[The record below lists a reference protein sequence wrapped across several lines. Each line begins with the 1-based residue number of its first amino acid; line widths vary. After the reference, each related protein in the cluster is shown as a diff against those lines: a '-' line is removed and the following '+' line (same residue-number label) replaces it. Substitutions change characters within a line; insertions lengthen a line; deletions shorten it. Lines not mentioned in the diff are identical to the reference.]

1 MPLPKSASVAARATD
16 VYSDV
21 CPLVLASSSQP
32 ENSELSTLLP
42 YLRQLLTCCA
52 CAGLLQ
58 DAMVSLSCG
67 HCYCEQCQYGSPLLK
82 IQCRQCRER
91 TGLVINTQLRTVVQL
106 YKELLHV
113 LRLTSTKLVS
123 LTPFKE
129 LIKEITDGIKVSPVI
144 LMIRPPERYMTG
156 KPVTPKKEPVRPEQ
170 SVITSSPSSPSRL
183 HEIKTI
189 TKVVKHD
196 VKFSI
201 VQPSNQP
208 CPTSIK
214 SEDLSDG
221 CYNLEVEGT
230 CLTVPLKTEKHNH
243 FDFSVTTKPQYKIPF
258 NLSKQSRSPFT
269 PRLYTK
275 NQIKALKRLS
285 KKKNRLHCVVSN
297 LVKALQHQ
305 PLVTTPQSSLT
316 TSTSH
321 SSLSTSI
328 SHSSLS
334 TSTSHPPSSHS
345 STIECLDQPT
355 PLKKVKRKSKKQ
367 KYICTLSNEE
377 IEELKKE
384 PKFRCRCGTNPG
396 VLHEH
401 LICAKKKCPCFLNGL
416 PCSRCRCRG
425 CCNPYNYVLNC

>member
-1 MPLPKSASVAARATD
+1 MPLPKSASIAARATD

-21 CPLVLASSSQP
+21 CPLVLASSQP
-32 ENSELSTLLP
+32 ENGELSTLLP

-67 HCYCEQCQYGSPLLK
+67 HCYCEQCQYGNPLLK

-91 TGLVINTQLRTVVQL
+91 TGLVINTQLRTVVLL
-106 YKELLHV
+106 YKELLQV
-113 LRLTSTKLVS
+113 LRLTSTELVS

-156 KPVTPKKEPVRPEQ
+156 KPATPKKEPIRSEQ
-170 SVITSSPSSPSRL
+170 LVIVGSSSPSQL
-183 HEIKTI
+183 HEVKTV
-189 TKVVKHD
+189 TKVVKND
-196 VKFSI
+196 VKLSI
-201 VQPSNQP
+201 IQPSNEP
-208 CPTSIK
+208 CPASIE
-214 SEDLSDG
+214 SENILDDS
-221 CYNLEVEGT
+221 YNLEVEGT
-230 CLTVPLKTEKHNH
+230 CLMVPHKAEKDYH
-243 FDFSVTTKPQYKIPF
+243 FHFSITTNTQYNIPF
-258 NLSKQSRSPFT
+258 NLAKQSRSPFT
-269 PRLYTK
+269 PRLHTK
-275 NQIKALKRLS
+275 HPIKSLKRLS

-305 PLVTTPQSSLT
+305 PLVTTPQSQSSLPTSVPQSSLT
-316 TSTSH
+316 
-321 SSLSTSI
+321 SSQ
-328 SHSSLS
+328 SL
-334 TSTSHPPSSHS
+334 TKEHLDQR
-345 STIECLDQPT
+345 STI
-355 PLKKVKRKSKKQ
+355 KKMKRKSKKQ

>member
-1 MPLPKSASVAARATD
+1 MPLPKSASIAARATD

-32 ENSELSTLLP
+32 ENGELSTLLP

-58 DAMVSLSCG
+58 EAMVSLSCG

-106 YKELLHV
+106 YKELLQV

-129 LIKEITDGIKVSPVI
+129 LIKEVTDGIKVSPVI

-156 KPVTPKKEPVRPEQ
+156 KPATPKKEPVRPEQ
-170 SVITSSPSSPSRL
+170 SVITGLPSSPSRL
-183 HEIKTI
+183 HEVKTI

-214 SEDLSDG
+214 TEEDLLDG
-221 CYNLEVEGT
+221 CYNLEVDGT
-230 CLTVPLKTEKHNH
+230 CLMAPLKTEKHDRFN
-243 FDFSVTTKPQYKIPF
+243 FSITTIAQHKIPF

-269 PRLYTK
+269 PRLYCK
-275 NQIKALKRLS
+275 NQIKALKRVS

-305 PLVTTPQSSLT
+305 PFVTTSQSSLPP
-316 TSTSH
+316 TSTSNP
-321 SSLSTSI
+321 SV
-328 SHSSLS
+328 
-334 TSTSHPPSSHS
+334 PSSHS
-345 STIECLDQPT
+345 STMESLDQPI